1 MTPMRLGISLSLAA
15 TLAICILLAPV
26 APLNGVR
33 QRLADLAFDAGLDR
47 IGYNLIRVSANT
59 KDPRALNNLG
69 ALLFWGKGTQKSD
82 DAAIVTFR
90 DAVLAGSRQAV
101 PNLRLVAEISC
112 GRPERLRV
120 LAEVLQP
127 VIAYGIGGFRH
138 YLDDCRANLKDRELI
153 VDKMPWLP
161 SREYIRAAMQADGFV
176 FDRAGVQRL
185 MSEADR
191 RLARKDPGL
200 MYELGAR
207 MHGACYSFPAGLREE
222 LHRPFIAKTF
232 ELLLDAAEAGKPE
245 AYALLA
251 ELNAPFGGL
260 AGHSPVGARLKAHDT
275 LGWLEFGADNGC
287 WTCRCKAAR
296 LRSEQLIE
304 SRTVGADEV
313 AQAQRAVEACLHET
327 KPRDGDEWRRR
338 DEYIVYHS
346 VDPGRPEDAEG
357 LKRTAADAFKKL
369 IAVQDGV
376 TAN

>member
-1 MTPMRLGISLSLAA
+1 MRLGISLILA
-15 TLAICILLAPV
+15 TILVISILLTPV
-26 APLNGVR
+26 APLNGIR

-47 IGYNLIRVSANT
+47 IGYNLILVSATT

-69 ALLFWGKGTQKSD
+69 ALLYWGKGTQKND
-82 DAAIVTFR
+82 DEAIVTFR

-101 PNLRLVAEISC
+101 PNLRLAAEISC

-120 LAEVLQP
+120 LAEILQP
-127 VIAYGIGGFRH
+127 VVAYGFGGFRQ
-138 YLDDCRANLKDRELI
+138 YLDDCRASLEYRELI
-153 VDKMPWLP
+153 VDKMPWMP

-176 FDRAGVQRL
+176 FDRAGAQRL

-191 RLARKDPGL
+191 RLARADAGL

-207 MHGACYSFPAGLREE
+207 MHGACYSFAAELREE

-232 ELLLDAAEAGKPE
+232 ELLLNAAESGKPE
-245 AYALLA
+245 AYAMLA
-251 ELNAPFGGL
+251 DLNAPFGGL
-260 AGHSPVGARLKAHDT
+260 IRHTPIGARLQAHDT

-304 SRTVGADEV
+304 RGTIAPDDV
-313 AQAQRAVEACLHET
+313 AQAQRAVKACLQET
-327 KPRDGDEWRRR
+327 TPRDGDEWRRR
-338 DEYIVYHS
+338 DDYIVYHS
-346 VDPGRPEDAEG
+346 VNPVRPKDAEG

-369 IAVQDGV
+369 IAVRDGV
-376 TAN
+376 TTN

>member
-1 MTPMRLGISLSLAA
+1 MRLGISLTLAA
-15 TLAICILLAPV
+15 ILAISILLAPV

-47 IGYNLIRVSANT
+47 IGYNLILVSANT
-59 KDPRALNNLG
+59 RDPRALNNLG
-69 ALLFWGKGTQKSD
+69 ALLFWGKGTQKRD
-82 DAAIVTFR
+82 DEAIVTFR
-90 DAVLAGSRQAV
+90 DAVVAGSRPAV
-101 PNLRLVAEISC
+101 PNLRLAAEISC
-112 GRPERLRV
+112 GRPERLRA
-120 LAEVLQP
+120 LAEILQP
-127 VIAYGIGGFRH
+127 VIAYGIGGFRQ

-176 FDRAGVQRL
+176 LDRAGAQRV

-191 RLARKDPGL
+191 RLARADAGL

-207 MHGACYSFPAGLREE
+207 MHGGCYSFPAELREE

-232 ELLLDAAEAGKPE
+232 ELLLNAAEAGKPE

-260 AGHSPVGARLKAHDT
+260 VSHTSIGARLKAHDT

-304 SRTVGADEV
+304 RRTVEAAEV
-313 AQAQRAVEACLHET
+313 AQAQRAVKACLQET
-327 KPRDGDEWRRR
+327 TPQEGDEWRRR
-338 DEYIVYHS
+338 DDYIVYHS
-346 VDPGRPEDAEG
+346 VNPVRPEDAEG
-357 LKRTAADAFKKL
+357 LKQTAADAFKKL